1 MFLAKRGR
9 PDIMTGINFL
19 STCVRNP
26 TESDWKKFI
35 KLISYLKNSTKMK
48 LVLEVNG
55 TRTLKW
61 FIDSSFGVHPDMKSH
76 TGSTFTLG
84 KGSISSAS
92 TKQKV
97 NSRSLTEAVLIAID
111 NKIAKVIWT
120 KRFLN
125 HQGYKLKASILYRD
139 NTSTIKLTT
148 NGKESCG
155 KRTRHFDIEYFFIT
169 DLIERKEIEIEFF
182 PSIDM
187 MADFMTK
194 PLTGS
199 IFIQQRNNILN
210 EL

>member
-76 TGSTFTLG
+76 TRSTFTLG
-84 KGSISSAS
+84 KGSISSES
-92 TKQKV
+92 TNQKV
-97 NSRSLTEAVLIAID
+97 NSRSSTEAELIAIN
-111 NKIAKVIWT
+111 NKIAKVIWR

-125 HQGYKLKASILYRD
+125 HQGYKLKIRVLYQD
-139 NTSTIKLTT
+139 NTSTIKHAN

-155 KRTRHFDIEYFFIT
+155 NHT
-169 DLIERKEIEIEFF
+169 
-182 PSIDM
+182 
-187 MADFMTK
+187 
-194 PLTGS
+194 S
-199 IFIQQRNNILN
+199 IFI
-210 EL
+210 